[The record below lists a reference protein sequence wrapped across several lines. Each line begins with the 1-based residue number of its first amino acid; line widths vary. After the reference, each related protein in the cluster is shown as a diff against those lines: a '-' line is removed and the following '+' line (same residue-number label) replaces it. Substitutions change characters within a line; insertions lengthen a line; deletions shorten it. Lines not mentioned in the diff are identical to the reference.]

1 MHRDRRRWEILDRR
15 SRGFT
20 LVELLVVITIIG
32 ILIALLLPAVQAAR
46 EAARI
51 AQCQNN
57 LKQIGLA
64 LSNYESK
71 LRRFPPA
78 AIWNRKAP
86 GFTIMADYYGGGGQ
100 GQFGPSW
107 AILILPELEQQTV
120 YDTFDLNKFI
130 NDDSNTVTPGVI
142 KNNRAARGT
151 VLSVMLCP
159 SDSPHNLRPFNGS
172 ASANISKNGDGWAR
186 GNYLA
191 NASLG
196 HMHDNSWCDP
206 TYGNGLYSCCAFPD
220 SLSWPSVLR
229 GVMGANVSLR
239 AADIGDG
246 LSHTVLLAETKSGL
260 VPCDPRGVWA
270 KCDASSSMWGAGS
283 YMDSDNGPNSPTG
296 ADNVPSCGDIAVQA
310 GVDEMVN
317 DGMWCWN
324 AGSPGY
330 HAPMSQVTAKSWHPN
345 GVNVCLCDG
354 SVQWI
359 SDFIDIIG
367 NWHNG
372 STPTTAVMSVWDRL
386 LMSND
391 ARVLPAN
398 AF

>member
-1 MHRDRRRWEILDRR
+1 MNQYCCEADRSDRK
-15 SRGFT
+15 SAAFT
-20 LVELLVVITIIG
+20 LVELLVVITIIAV
-32 ILIALLLPAVQAAR
+32 LIALLLPAVQSAR

-71 LRRFPPA
+71 VRRFPPA
-78 AIWNRKAP
+78 GTWNRGAP
-86 GFTIMADYYGGGGQ
+86 GFSILADYNGGGGQ

-107 AILILPELEQQTV
+107 VILILPELEQQTV
-120 YDTFDLNKFI
+120 FDTFNLNKFI
-130 NDDSNTVTPGVI
+130 NDDSNTLTPGVV

-151 VLSVMLCP
+151 KLSVMLCP
-159 SDSPHNLRPFNGS
+159 SDSPNNLRPFNGS

-196 HMHDNSWCDP
+196 HMNDNSWCDGS
-206 TYGNGLYSCCAFPD
+206 YGNGLYSCCAFPD
-220 SLSWPSVLR
+220 SLSWHSVLR

-239 AADIGDG
+239 TTDIGDG
-246 LSHTVLLAETKSGL
+246 LSHTILVAETKTGL

-283 YMDSDNGPNSPTG
+283 YMGDDNGPNSFNG
-296 ADNVPSCGDIAVQA
+296 DNVPSCGDIVVQV
-310 GVDEMVN
+310 GSEYQMIV
-317 DGMWCWN
+317 DGMDCWN
-324 AGSPGY
+324 AGSPSY
-330 HAPMSQVTAKSWHPN
+330 HAPMNQVTAKSRHPD
-345 GVNVCLCDG
+345 GVNVCLADG

-359 SDFIDIIG
+359 SDFIDTVG

-372 STPTTAVMSVWDRL
+372 PSPTTAVMSVWDRL

-391 ARVLPAN
+391 SRVLPAN